1 MKTEAGNRNSYRRR
15 QQQSEAG
22 QLRRLRLAGG
32 TMEGSK
38 QHSPAATALKHSA
51 EWGVAGSGP
60 HLYRTVLTPKNQSSA
75 APEGR

>member
-1 MKTEAGNRNSYRRR
+1 
-15 QQQSEAG
+15 
-22 QLRRLRLAGG
+22 
-32 TMEGSK
+32 MEGSK